1 MELTR
6 DEELLRLKLQL
17 AQSKSYLDM
26 KDVMIMTGYSYSTI
40 QRRIEDGVLKSIQH
54 TKGGKRLFKKEDV
67 DRWLENGAR

>member
-54 TKGGKRLFKKEDV
+54 TKGGQKIV
-67 DRWLENGAR
+67 